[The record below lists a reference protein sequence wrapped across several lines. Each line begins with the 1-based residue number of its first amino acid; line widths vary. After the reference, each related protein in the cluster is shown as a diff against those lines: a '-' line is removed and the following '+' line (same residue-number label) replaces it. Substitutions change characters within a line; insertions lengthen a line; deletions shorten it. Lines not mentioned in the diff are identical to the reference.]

1 MTAPDSV
8 ATAFPR
14 GRPSGNEGESE
25 PRTPRLSPQERAS
38 RGLAAR
44 ALLPPEEQGE
54 VVLSPGRP
62 DTVAVLEEQAV
73 TRVPELVPVRHG
85 RMMVSPFTFFRGHA
99 KGMAI
104 DLGAAPVSGLAVRLC
119 GDAHLSNFG
128 LFASPE
134 RRLLFDINDF
144 DESLPGP
151 WEWDVKRLA
160 ASLDVAGRENGFTD
174 KERRKCVVKTVRRYR
189 DAMADFAAMPA
200 LDVWYARADVEEVV
214 ELLRTK
220 IGRSR
225 RKSLDK
231 AVAKARSSDRL
242 KAFAKLTE
250 IVDGQVRIKSDPP
263 LLVPMGDLLPDADR
277 EELADQI
284 IELLSHYR
292 RTLASDRRVLFDQ
305 FEFIDLARKVVGVG
319 SVGTR
324 CWIVLLRGRDDGDP
338 LFLQVKEAEASVLK
352 STVPSTMRHRNAPR
366 NEGARVV
373 AGQRLMQAAS
383 DIFLGWQRVEGID
396 GRERDF
402 FVRQLRDMKGS
413 AVVEQMDPKSMTIY
427 GQLCGWTLARAHAR
441 SGDPI
446 AISAYLGDDDG
457 FATAAAAFADGYAD
471 QTERDHSVFLDAI
484 RSGRLEA
491 VTGL

>member
-1 MTAPDSV
+1 M
-8 ATAFPR
+8 
-14 GRPSGNEGESE
+14 
-25 PRTPRLSPQERAS
+25 
-38 RGLAAR
+38 
-44 ALLPPEEQGE
+44 
-54 VVLSPGRP
+54 VLSARRP
-62 DTVAVLEEQAV
+62 DTVAVLEEQAE

-99 KGMAI
+99 KGMAL
-104 DLGAAPVSGLAVRLC
+104 DLGAAPVSGLVVQLC

-160 ASLDVAGRENGFTD
+160 ASLDVAGRENSFTD

-189 DAMADFAAMPA
+189 DAMAQFAAMPA

-220 IGRSR
+220 ISRSR

-250 IVDGQVRIKSDPP
+250 IQDGQVRIKSDPP

-284 IELLSHYR
+284 MELLSHYR
-292 RTLASDRRVLFDQ
+292 RTLSSDRRVLFDQ
-305 FEFIDLARKVVGVG
+305 FEFVDLARKVVGVG
-319 SVGTR
+319 SVGMR

-338 LFLQVKEAEASVLK
+338 LFLQVKEAGASVLK
-352 STVPSTMRHRNAPR
+352 GTVPSTMRQRSAPR

-373 AGQRLMQAAS
+373 GGQRLMQAAS

-402 FVRQLRDMKGS
+402 YVRQLRDMKGS
-413 AVVEQMDPKSMTIY
+413 AVVEQMDPRSMTIY

-457 FATAAAAFADGYAD
+457 FATAVAAYADGYAD